1 ELTIYVYDIANNYA
15 LMSFNITIDTL
26 APTIEILSIN
36 GLVQD
41 HGNNYIPA
49 DSLITMLISDDDS
62 QILSTFSWGGTVYSD
77 FNDSFNLNFIDGTS
91 ILYVN
96 VSDSLG
102 NTASISPITL
112 IIDSLA
118 PTAELCSETITEFV
132 KINEETTISVLVE
145 DLSKDTIKTI
155 KYSWDAA
162 PELWGDFIPTS
173 LGVVEFNSPVD
184 IFYPI
189 NGSIALLSIFVEDIV
204 GNNLTYSFSF
214 IIDIDPPIFDA
225 FIYDITISQW
235 IEINDVDTYSI
246 RGDAEIWF
254 TNISSDCYSSYFYWN
269 LEDDSPLNS
278 TTWKVNTPTQDGSYN
293 LTITMN
299 DNTGNLTS
307 PNTISKTF
315 YFLVDDIVI
324 EVLDPV
330 NLQSQTHQICY
341 KDTFNF
347 TISIYDR
354 LDNTTL
360 TNLIW
365 YNESLNNNLNLIVLN
380 NTIDNKTFE
389 FSIYANN
396 IGLTNLVFEFFQFDE
411 NRQIVTVSLDIRR
424 KEGRLII
431 LENDVSVLYG
441 ESFIVNLT
449 LEDELL
455 NELYIDNITVN
466 GQQVLFQDM
475 GSNVFSFEFYPHLND
490 VTRGNYSLLITAI
503 SDFYFGETN
512 DSFTFDYVVIPLT
525 LLLTVEA
532 SNLEII
538 EGQQLVLTATLT
550 YQNGTPL
557 MEQEI
562 HFTLSIFYKSS
573 TSNAYAAVGD
583 LGYNLILNDTTDVNG
598 LASVTFEM
606 TEEIDHLTFSA
617 SYDGDTIFYSTVID
631 SEEVIV
637 TIKPPGI
644 ASWLLYVI
652 IGGSVLALA
661 IVSFIIY
668 RTVKSTPFEKILSKI
683 PDQDVL
689 MKLAELCPGGFLTI
703 FDQRQGA
710 VPLITEHSLDY
721 EYGSRMTTEV
731 ENFILKISD
740 QAFSALGFE
749 ETIQGRRL
757 GSITLPNEQMLGY
770 IHGIQLKSEKA
781 RGGYENIVIT
791 VLTDLEYGTLLL
803 TYQEFLHPDIDKLKS
818 MLEKKEPL
826 KEVQK
831 QINQIRK
838 QTTKIIL
845 AAQES
850 NN

>member
-1 ELTIYVYDIANNYA
+1 
-15 LMSFNITIDTL
+15 
-26 APTIEILSIN
+26 
-36 GLVQD
+36 
-41 HGNNYIPA
+41 
-49 DSLITMLISDDDS
+49 
-62 QILSTFSWGGTVYSD
+62 
-77 FNDSFNLNFIDGTS
+77 
-91 ILYVN
+91 
-96 VSDSLG
+96 
-102 NTASISPITL
+102 
-112 IIDSLA
+112 
-118 PTAELCSETITEFV
+118 
-132 KINEETTISVLVE
+132 
-145 DLSKDTIKTI
+145 
-155 KYSWDAA
+155 
-162 PELWGDFIPTS
+162 
-173 LGVVEFNSPVD
+173 
-184 IFYPI
+184 
-189 NGSIALLSIFVEDIV
+189 
-204 GNNLTYSFSF
+204 
-214 IIDIDPPIFDA
+214 
-225 FIYDITISQW
+225 
-235 IEINDVDTYSI
+235 
-246 RGDAEIWF
+246 
-254 TNISSDCYSSYFYWN
+254 
-269 LEDDSPLNS
+269 
-278 TTWKVNTPTQDGSYN
+278 
-293 LTITMN
+293 
-299 DNTGNLTS
+299 
-307 PNTISKTF
+307 
-315 YFLVDDIVI
+315 
-324 EVLDPV
+324 
-330 NLQSQTHQICY
+330 
-341 KDTFNF
+341 
-347 TISIYDR
+347 
-354 LDNTTL
+354 
-360 TNLIW
+360 
-365 YNESLNNNLNLIVLN
+365 
-380 NTIDNKTFE
+380 
-389 FSIYANN
+389 
-396 IGLTNLVFEFFQFDE
+396 
-411 NRQIVTVSLDIRR
+411 
-424 KEGRLII
+424 
-431 LENDVSVLYG
+431 
-441 ESFIVNLT
+441 
-449 LEDELL
+449 
-455 NELYIDNITVN
+455 
-466 GQQVLFQDM
+466 
-475 GSNVFSFEFYPHLND
+475 
-490 VTRGNYSLLITAI
+490 
-503 SDFYFGETN
+503 
-512 DSFTFDYVVIPLT
+512 
-525 LLLTVEA
+525 
-532 SNLEII
+532 
-538 EGQQLVLTATLT
+538 
-550 YQNGTPL
+550 
-557 MEQEI
+557 
-562 HFTLSIFYKSS
+562 
-573 TSNAYAAVGD
+573 
-583 LGYNLILNDTTDVNG
+583 
-598 LASVTFEM
+598 M